1 MSKHI
6 LTVRDFCTVLCENA
20 LDFKYSQAEFKQMSD
35 EKISALS
42 LRENLGLDSLDIYD
56 LEIQLLDEFSLIMPL
71 TERPYTKTVG
81 DLLKFLNAKSL
92 NDVE

>member
-6 LTVRDFCTVLCENA
+6 LTVQDFCSVLYENA
-20 LDFKYSQAEFKQMSD
+20 LDFKYPQAEFKKLSD

-42 LRENLGLDSLDIYD
+42 LREDLGLDSLDIYD
-56 LEIQLLDEFSLIMPL
+56 LEIRLLDEFSLIMPL

-81 DLLKFLNAKSL
+81 DFLNFLNTKSL
-92 NDVE
+92 CDVE